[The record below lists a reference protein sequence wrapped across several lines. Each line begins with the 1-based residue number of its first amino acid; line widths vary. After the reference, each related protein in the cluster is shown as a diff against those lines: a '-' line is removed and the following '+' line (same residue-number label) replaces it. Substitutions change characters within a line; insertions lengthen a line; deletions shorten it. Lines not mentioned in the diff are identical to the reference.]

1 MSENSIN
8 IEEIRRAAENGD
20 SLALYKLGLC
30 CLSGD
35 GVEQDEVKGIRCI
48 KEAAEAGVPDAR
60 KWLKRH
66 RKQRLKAD
74 ESDGRKTGSGAFLY
88 SPIYWWMW
96 IIAAVIATI
105 VLIKCKW

>member
-20 SLALYKLGLC
+20 SLALYRLGLC

-74 ESDGRKTGSGAFLY
+74 ESDGRKTGAGAFLY

-96 IIAAVIATI
+96 IIMTVIAAI